1 MPQLRAVL
9 LPALL
14 VLFLSATSV
23 LAQHADVIIDVVDER
38 LTTNE
43 RLFLSDFRGGLDN
56 DGDVL
61 ELRNPGYITGDANL
75 LESNAPLNFRI
86 LGPLLF
92 SDGDGWRP
100 AESTAYFELFRPLVE
115 NHSVTVTGRSGSQD
129 GFVLAQADGQGIVHE
144 HIRFRLRSEAE
155 GPPETGVY
163 AVQQVLTSPDLLDSD
178 SFLLLFNHGLATPD
192 FIQSVV
198 AARQLV
204 ADSDF
209 DCSGDGLLMP
219 DDLACVANIEQ
230 RDRVLGAIG
239 SVAGDLNGD
248 RKVDFSDFLALSRNF
263 GDLGTGYASGDIDLA
278 DGIGFPD
285 FLALSRNFGFDGQM
299 QASTVP
305 EPNTASTLM
314 LGFTTWLALMRMFR
328 KRPSHSASSCVA

>member
-1 MPQLRAVL
+1 M
-9 LPALL
+9 
-14 VLFLSATSV
+14 
-23 LAQHADVIIDVVDER
+23 
-38 LTTNE
+38 
-43 RLFLSDFRGGLDN
+43 
-56 DGDVL
+56 
-61 ELRNPGYITGDANL
+61 
-75 LESNAPLNFRI
+75 
-86 LGPLLF
+86 
-92 SDGDGWRP
+92 
-100 AESTAYFELFRPLVE
+100 
-115 NHSVTVTGRSGSQD
+115 
-129 GFVLAQADGQGIVHE
+129 LAQADGQGIVHE

-155 GPPETGVY
+155 GPPATGVY

-285 FLALSRNFGFDGQM
+285 FLALSRNFGFDGQL

-314 LGFTTWLALMRMFR
+314 LGFTTWLALIRMFR
-328 KRPSHSASSCVA
+328 KRPRHSASSCVA